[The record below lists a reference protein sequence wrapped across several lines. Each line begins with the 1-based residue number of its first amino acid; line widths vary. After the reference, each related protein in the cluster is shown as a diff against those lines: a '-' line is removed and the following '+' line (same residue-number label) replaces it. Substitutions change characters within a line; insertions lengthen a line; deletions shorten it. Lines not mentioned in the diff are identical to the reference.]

1 MNWKNQGCRKAVA
14 WKLSKDK
21 SCLFL
26 QYHCGFAVEV
36 LGAGGGG
43 TVCILINIACHPYC
57 KHVYR
62 PTAKELQ
69 N

>member
-43 TVCILINIACHPYC
+43 DCLHLNKYSMPS
-57 KHVYR
+57 
-62 PTAKELQ
+62 LL
-69 N
+69 